1 LAIKTALL
9 PIQKLAAKLRHCQFR
24 NQQPTVSLLISEIG
38 SNGGVISALLLCL
51 FWVFTFSPPN
61 IIFFLEIKGTRI
73 DSASRFLE
81 QTP

>member
-1 LAIKTALL
+1 
-9 PIQKLAAKLRHCQFR
+9 
-24 NQQPTVSLLISEIG
+24 VSLLISEIG
-38 SNGGVISALLLCL
+38 SDGGVISALLLSL

-61 IIFFLEIKGTRI
+61 INFILEIKGTRI